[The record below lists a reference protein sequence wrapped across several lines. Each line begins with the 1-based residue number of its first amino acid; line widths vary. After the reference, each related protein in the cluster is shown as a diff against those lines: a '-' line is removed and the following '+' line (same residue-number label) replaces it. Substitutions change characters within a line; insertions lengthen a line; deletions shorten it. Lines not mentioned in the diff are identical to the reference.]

1 MVSEPAKWVIPL
13 QQAGASNFTFHIESD
28 MPEGGP
34 SALIQMIRNAGMQVG
49 IVVKPQ
55 TPIDLVFPYLS
66 HVDMILIMT
75 VEPGFSGQQ
84 FMPDIMSKVKALRQK
99 VPHLNIQVDGG
110 LSPTTIDAAAEA
122 GANVIVAA
130 SAIFGSQ
137 DRQGVIQAL
146 RDGVDKQISKQE
158 AA

>member
-13 QQAGASNFTFHIESD
+13 QQAGANNFTFHIESD

-55 TPIDLVFPYLS
+55 TPIDTVYPYLAD
-66 HVDMILIMT
+66 VDLVLIMT

-84 FMPDIMSKVKALRQK
+84 FMPDVMPKVQALRQK
-99 VPHLNIQVDGG
+99 APQLNIQVDGG
-110 LSPTTIDAAAEA
+110 LSPTTIDVAAEA

-137 DRQGVIQAL
+137 DRQGAIRAL
-146 RDGVDKQISKQE
+146 RDGVDKQISK
-158 AA
+158 